1 MIYFECLMCQDSKS
15 TWVRY
20 RNLLQACLCNGKQSS
35 SVEFL
40 TKIALRVCLINV
52 IPLKLVNDLREFK
65 GLRVV
70 TKCLQVAFLYL
81 RLSIVVI
88 GN

>member
-1 MIYFECLMCQDSKS
+1 MFDVSRFK
-15 TWVRY
+15 V
-20 RNLLQACLCNGKQSS
+20 NLGSLSQLIASLYIGKQSS

-52 IPLKLVNDLREFK
+52 IPLKLVNGFEREGSK
-65 GLRVV
+65 ELRVV
-70 TKCLQVAFLYL
+70 TKSLRVAFLYL